1 MTLKCIRQLLICIV
15 KIWSIIPIICDPA
28 RLRNLVPLNGLSSSR
43 KISAEKREYVYINA
57 IIFGPQSIE
66 EKISVLKEHCAAI
79 RGNDKE
85 KGFR

>member
-1 MTLKCIRQLLICIV
+1 MMLKCIRQILICIV
-15 KIWSIIPIICDPA
+15 KIWSIIPTICDPA
-28 RLRNLVPLNGLSSSR
+28 RLRNLVPLNGLSLG
-43 KISAEKREYVYINA
+43 ISAEKREYVNINA

-79 RGNDKE
+79 HGNDKE